1 MIGTIVFGAFSLLM
15 LALAWASLIGRHH
28 PACKPEDVKEGC

>member
-15 LALAWASLIGRHH
+15 LGIAWTSLIGKDH
-28 PACKPEDVKEGC
+28 PACKPEDIPEA